1 MYLGKKLIVNLY
13 KSICYHMIRNN
24 VNKCL
29 PAWITNKQCLIFQ
42 YKQATYRKQG
52 DFIYTVLTLL
62 SSQTVWTQIR
72 TNRTSVLIWIQMVW
86 YSDGVPE
93 RTFLKKLI
101 LKKISRL
108 QQKHDKL
115 PTRYIPYLSKFGNFC
130 EGFIFAKLRHLHE
143 NKNPREMAKLF
154 CPLLI

>member
-1 MYLGKKLIVNLY
+1 MYLGKKLIVYLY

-62 SSQTVWTQIR
+62 SSQTVWIQIR
-72 TNRTSVLIWIQMVW
+72 TDRMSVLISIQMVW
-86 YSDGVPE
+86 YSDSVPA
-93 RTFLKKLI
+93 RTFLKVNFE
-101 LKKISRL
+101 KKSVDYNKSMTNCPPDIY
-108 QQKHDKL
+108 HI
-115 PTRYIPYLSKFGNFC
+115 YCNFRNFS
-130 EGFIFAKLRHLHE
+130 EGFIFVIAKFRK
-143 NKNPREMAKLF
+143 NKILMKWRNRSVVYWYR
-154 CPLLI
+154 